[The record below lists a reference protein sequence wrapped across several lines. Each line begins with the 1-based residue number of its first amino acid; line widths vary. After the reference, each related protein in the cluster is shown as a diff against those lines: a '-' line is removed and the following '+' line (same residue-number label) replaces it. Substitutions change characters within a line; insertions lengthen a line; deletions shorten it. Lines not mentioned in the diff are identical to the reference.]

1 MSYYECLQHVLYRSN
16 TGNSCENEAP
26 LSWLPA
32 VRKGDVQT
40 LGHQEF
46 HSNVL
51 KFALLHRHLLHVTKL
66 ILKHCVAVQPKR
78 LYAREGAV
86 AQELQKITLQE
97 SRTWSAPSGDEEH
110 EISQKSTSQLEVE
123 TRSIIWATY
132 TVKSTSLFWS

>member
-97 SRTWSAPSGDEEH
+97 SRTWSAPSGDEER
-110 EISQKSTSQLEVE
+110 EISQTHTSQLEVDP
-123 TRSIIWATY
+123 RSIVCTSF
-132 TVKSTSLFWS
+132 TLKSACVFRS